1 MHRKCLQENRTCV
14 KIFWNVLQTRNMEVF
29 MAFLKVIL
37 EALFKMIVIGAVSFG
52 GICLGKYLRKKKD
65 EKDEK

>member
-1 MHRKCLQENRTCV
+1 M
-14 KIFWNVLQTRNMEVF
+14 IFLGT
-29 MAFLKVIL
+29 LL
-37 EALFKMIVIGAVSFG
+37 ETIFKMIVIGAVAFG

>member
-1 MHRKCLQENRTCV
+1 
-14 KIFWNVLQTRNMEVF
+14 MEVF
-29 MAFLKVIL
+29 MTFLAAVF
-37 EALFKMIVIGAVSFG
+37 ETLFKMIFIGAVAFG